1 MNIFKIQAYD
11 SLMCGFFSIGLID
24 FVLKGKSLID
34 FTNLFLPNNFLKNL
48 DRILN
53 YFVTNI

>member
-11 SLMCGFFSIGLID
+11 SLMCGFFSIGLTD

-34 FTNLFLPNNFLKNL
+34 FTNLFLPNNFT
-48 DRILN
+48 RN
-53 YFVTNI
+53 YIES